1 MMTKNK
7 VVVRLKDKTLLKGKI
22 SNFSQS
28 LDSFE
33 VELLNGNLEI
43 VDIDNIKAIFFVKS
57 FEGNKKHQ
65 YKYKDELL
73 WEGDKL
79 SLTFADGEKVVGY
92 TQHLDFI
99 SNRGLLITP
108 ADVNGNNK
116 HIFASKSAINSM
128 LFF

>member
-1 MMTKNK
+1 MTKNK

-33 VELLNGNLEI
+33 VELLNGNMEI

>member
-1 MMTKNK
+1 MTKSK

-28 LDSFE
+28 FDSFE
-33 VELLNGNLEI
+33 VELLNGDLQI

-57 FEGNKKHQ
+57 FEGDKKHQ
-65 YKYKDELL
+65 YQYKDELL

-79 SLTFADGEKVVGY
+79 SLTFADGEKMVGY

-108 ADVNGNNK
+108 ADVNGNNN
-116 HIFASKSAINSM
+116 HVFASKSAINSM

>member
-1 MMTKNK
+1 MSKSK
-7 VVVRLKDKTLLKGKI
+7 VVVRLKDKTLLKGEI
-22 SNFSQS
+22 SNFSQY
-28 LDSFE
+28 LDLIE
-33 VELLNGNLEI
+33 VKLLNGDVEI
-43 VDIDNIKAIFFVKS
+43 VDIDNIKAMFFVKS

-73 WEGDKL
+73 WEGDKI
-79 SLTFADGEKVVGY
+79 SLTFNDGEKMVGY

-99 SNRGLLITP
+99 NHRGFLITP

-116 HIFASKSAINSM
+116 HVFASKSAIGSM

>member
-1 MMTKNK
+1 MTKSK

-28 LDSFE
+28 FDSFE
-33 VELLNGNLEI
+33 VELLNGDLQI

-57 FEGNKKHQ
+57 FEGDKKHQ
-65 YKYKDELL
+65 YQYKDELL

-79 SLTFADGEKVVGY
+79 SLTFADGEKMVGY

-116 HIFASKSAINSM
+116 HVFASKSAINSM

>member
-1 MMTKNK
+1 MTKNK

>member
-1 MMTKNK
+1 MTKNK

-116 HIFASKSAINSM
+116 HIFVSKSAINSM

>member
-1 MMTKNK
+1 MTKNK

-73 WEGDKL
+73 WEGAKL

>member
-1 MMTKNK
+1 MTKKK

-22 SNFSQS
+22 SNFSRS

-33 VELLNGNLEI
+33 VELLNGNLEV

>member
-1 MMTKNK
+1 MTKCK

-33 VELLNGNLEI
+33 VELLNGNMEI

>member
-1 MMTKNK
+1 MTKNK

-33 VELLNGNLEI
+33 VELLNGNMEI

-57 FEGNKKHQ
+57 FEGDKKHQ
-65 YKYKDELL
+65 YQYKDELL

-79 SLTFADGEKVVGY
+79 SLTFADGEKMVGY

-116 HIFASKSAINSM
+116 HVFASKSAINSM

>member
-1 MMTKNK
+1 MTKNK

-33 VELLNGNLEI
+33 VELLNGNMEI

-99 SNRGLLITP
+99 SHKGFLITP

-116 HIFASKSAINSM
+116 RIYASKSAIDSM
-128 LFF
+128 LFL

>member
-1 MMTKNK
+1 MTKNK

-116 HIFASKSAINSM
+116 HIFVSKSAINNM

>member
-1 MMTKNK
+1 MTKNK
-7 VVVRLKDKTLLKGKI
+7 VVVRLKDKTLLKGTI

-73 WEGDKL
+73 WEGEKL

-128 LFF
+128 SFF

>member
-1 MMTKNK
+1 MTKSK
-7 VVVRLKDKTLLKGKI
+7 VVVRLKDKTLLKGEI

-28 LDSFE
+28 DDFFE
-33 VELLNGNLEI
+33 LEHLNGDLGI
-43 VDIDNIKAIFFVKS
+43 LYIDNIKAMFFVKS
-57 FEGNKKHQ
+57 FLGNKNHQ

>member
-1 MMTKNK
+1 MTKSR

-22 SNFSQS
+22 SNFSPSDNFFQ
-28 LDSFE
+28 L
-33 VELLNGNLEI
+33 ELLNGDSVKVN
-43 VDIDNIKAIFFVKS
+43 VDNIKAMFFVKS
-57 FEGNKKHQ
+57 FLGNKKHQ
-65 YKYKDELL
+65 YNYKDKLL
-73 WEGDKL
+73 WAGDKI
-79 SLTFADGEKVVGY
+79 SLTFNDGEKMVGY